1 MNLQI
6 QQYTRNLEG
15 KDYVVGDIH
24 GSFRQLMQI
33 LLKMDF
39 DFKKDRLFSVGDL
52 CDRGPHSDEVLKW
65 MDYKWFIPVIGNHET
80 LVLGYAQKLI
90 NFDILI
96 KVGADWWFEMEED
109 KQERIIDYFEKL
121 PIALEIETDYG
132 KVGVVHATCPTNS
145 WEDFKLGLSGEEG
158 YKYANKAIW
167 TYAKEENKRKIADI
181 DYVVVGHTTQNEHLQ
196 WENVFLIDTGATF
209 HTGYFTLL
217 DLQTLQPVDYQSMNL
232 V

>member
-80 LVLGYAQKLI
+80 LVLGYVQKLI

-96 KVGADWWFEMEED
+96 KVGADWWFEIEED
-109 KQERIIDYFEKL
+109 KQERIVEYFEKL
-121 PIALEIETDYG
+121 PIALEIETSNG
-132 KVGVVHATCPTNS
+132 KVGVVHATCPTDS
-145 WEDFKLGLSGEEG
+145 WEDFKLGLSSDEG

-217 DLQTLQPVDYQSMNL
+217 DLQTLKPVDYQSMNL